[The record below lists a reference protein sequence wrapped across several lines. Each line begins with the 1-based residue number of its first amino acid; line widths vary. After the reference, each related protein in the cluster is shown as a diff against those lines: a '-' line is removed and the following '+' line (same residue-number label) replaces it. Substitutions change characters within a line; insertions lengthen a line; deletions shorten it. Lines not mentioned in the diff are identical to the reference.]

1 MRGSAPLFNL
11 VLKLV
16 MNKTVFCAIA
26 LMAVIGVGTHVSA
39 QRAVECTQQGGAE
52 AACVA
57 SAWDMEKVNPLPQ
70 YNPDNGALEPASNT
84 VYRADFSGR

>member
-1 MRGSAPLFNL
+1 MRGSAPLLIL
-11 VLKLV
+11 VFELI

-39 QRAVECTQQGGAE
+39 HRAMECTQQGGAE

-57 SAWDMEKVNPLPQ
+57 SVWDTEKVNPLPQ
-70 YNPDNGALEPASNT
+70 YNPDNGALEPTSRT
-84 VYRADFSGR
+84 VYTAAFSGR